1 MFDSRHAV
9 QDLDTLFPG
18 DEVWIPDH
26 STTGHVVEPIA
37 PRSYH
42 VSIPTGTLRCNH
54 AHLQSIPTPT
64 RETAEPSNAN
74 PHFDNQLTVTKSGH
88 VLKPPQQWPNELT

>member
-9 QDLDTLFPG
+9 QDLDPLCPG

-26 STTGHVVEPIA
+26 NTTGHVVEPIA
-37 PRSYH
+37 PRS
-42 VSIPTGTLRCNH
+42 SIPTGTLRRNH
-54 AHLQSIPTPT
+54 AHLRHIPTPD

-74 PHFDNQLTVTKSGH
+74 PHSDN
-88 VLKPPQQWPNELT
+88 